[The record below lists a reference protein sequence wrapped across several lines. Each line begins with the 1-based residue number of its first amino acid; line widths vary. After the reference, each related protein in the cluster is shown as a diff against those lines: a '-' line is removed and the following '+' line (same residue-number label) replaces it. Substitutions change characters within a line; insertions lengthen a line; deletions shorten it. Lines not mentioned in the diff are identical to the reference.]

1 MSFIIL
7 LGIILLAFGVSLFNA
22 WIIMI
27 LWNYVIPDLFNL
39 PELTFWKTFVL
50 CVLIDLF
57 FKLINSGKK

>member
-7 LGIILLAFGVSLFNA
+7 LGVILLAFGVSLFNA

-39 PELTFWKTFVL
+39 PELTFWKTFGL
-50 CVLIDLF
+50 CVLIELF
-57 FKLINSGKK
+57 FKLIHSGKK